1 MSLLCTLGRD
11 VSLMAMVGCIRQAPN
26 GSQQQQHTSSDRMR
40 HLFYLAGAFC
50 GFSRVFLSFISD
62 LQVVAFLGQKQKKW
76 GERAGRVILD
86 LGWWSYD
93 GMGCK

>member
-11 VSLMAMVGCIRQAPN
+11 VSLMAMVGCIRQASKR
-26 GSQQQQHTSSDRMR
+26 GTTAATHVVRSYAASF
-40 HLFYLAGAFC
+40 FYWAGAFC

-62 LQVVAFLGQKQKKW
+62 LQVVAFLGQKQKKV

-93 GMGCK
+93 GM